1 MEKSH
6 RLHDW
11 VGLLPL
17 TQLFQVCFD
26 PPSVAYLHRAYST
39 WFYNAFYHTALSASG
54 GLQGCWPLLLL
65 SLADVEQQL
74 TFEGEKSK
82 GKWKERSSFCQYEVP
97 MVHVVLTN
105 IPTFGFRM

>member
-1 MEKSH
+1 
-6 RLHDW
+6 
-11 VGLLPL
+11 
-17 TQLFQVCFD
+17 
-26 PPSVAYLHRAYST
+26 
-39 WFYNAFYHTALSASG
+39 
-54 GLQGCWPLLLL
+54 LLLL